1 MPRSSFSAYVA
12 RRMSGFGHGGKIE
25 RPLPLDAQKFPM
37 WFDFMRKSGRRRQ
50 RLRTAAGDWRGPLRR
65 QSFGRQGGVRGSLEC
80 LKARPN
86 AFIEIFMTAVS
97 PGFIA
102 TSMMNNYY
110 DNHEAYV
117 FASPGS

>member
-1 MPRSSFSAYVA
+1 MPRNSRCGSISCA
-12 RRMSGFGHGGKIE
+12 R
-25 RPLPLDAQKFPM
+25 
-37 WFDFMRKSGRRRQ
+37 
-50 RLRTAAGDWRGPLRR
+50 AAGAAIVYELPQAIGEVRYDDSL
-65 QSFGRQGGVRGSLEC
+65 SGVKAECAAFEC